1 MVQHLQTMACE
12 YTILI
17 IMLYIGVRCQNQRN
31 NQIIRLFSHFIF
43 GVIVFQIINIPVRMS
58 DAGLVHMQPAVV
70 FVLNCA
76 FMIAETFVTY
86 EWFYFFESIQ
96 KSFFAEN
103 KVLRGLCSIP
113 LILIT
118 VLCVIS
124 WWTGW
129 LFYVD
134 DTGMYQRGV
143 LFALQVALPYTYVFV
158 TLISA
163 IIYSITRREKRS
175 AVIIT
180 IALIPALICS
190 VLQIVA
196 GGSYVLVGLTLASM
210 FVYIELC
217 MEDIRKVE
225 KLEVIE
231 KANHELEEALDM
243 ANRAN
248 NAKTVFLN
256 SMSHDIRTP
265 MNAIIGFT
273 DLLNDNLSDADKARN
288 YITKIRSSSDYL
300 LSLIN
305 NVLEMARIESGKTE
319 LDESDVSIKSFDSV
333 YCLFESQMKE
343 KNIDFTW
350 NVNVQ
355 HNNIQCDVVKLKEI
369 LMNIINNAY
378 KYSLPGDSVTVN
390 IDELPCDRDGY
401 VKIRTMV
408 SDTGIGM
415 SEDFLEHIFEDF
427 SREQTSTESGQFG
440 TGLGMAIV
448 KKMVDLM
455 GGDIDVQ
462 SEPGKGTTFTV
473 TLTHRISEE
482 ITDIGAVSKRN
493 EDYSFEG
500 RRILLAEDNDLNAE
514 IAMTILAGAGMEVD
528 RAADGI
534 QCIDM
539 LEKAEPGYYDL
550 ILMDIQM
557 PNMDG
562 YKATMLIRKLDDK
575 RLANIPIIAMTANA
589 FNEDRKKA
597 FEAGMNGHI
606 AKPISAADLKMTLA
620 GIMEE

>member
-96 KSFFAEN
+96 ESFFAEN

-113 LILIT
+113 LILMT

-319 LDESDVSIKSFDSV
+319 LDESDVSIKSLDSV
-333 YCLFESQMKE
+333 YWLFESQMKE

-448 KKMVDLM
+448 KKIVDLM

-514 IAMTILAGAGMEVD
+514 IAMTVLAGAGMEVD

-606 AKPISAADLKMTLA
+606 AKPISAVDLKMTLA

>member
-1 MVQHLQTMACE
+1 MTQHLQTMMCE

-17 IMLYIGVRCQNQRN
+17 IMLYIGVRCLNQRN
-31 NQIIRLFSHFIF
+31 NKIIRLFSHFVF
-43 GVIVFQIINIPVRMS
+43 GVIAFQIINIPVRMV
-58 DAGLVHMQPAVV
+58 DAGLVRMPAAVV
-70 FVLNCA
+70 FVLNCG

-96 KSFFAEN
+96 NSLFVEKKIIRA
-103 KVLRGLCSIP
+103 LRSIP
-113 LILIT
+113 LVLMI
-118 VLCVIS
+118 VLCVVS

-134 DTGMYQRGV
+134 DTGMYRRGA
-143 LFALQVALPYTYVFV
+143 LFALQVVLPYTYVFV
-158 TLISA
+158 TLVSA
-163 IIYSITRREKRS
+163 IVYSITRREKRS

-196 GGSYVLVGLTLASM
+196 GGSYVLAGLTLSAM

-231 KANHELEEALDM
+231 KANHELENALDM
-243 ANRAN
+243 ANKAN

-273 DLLNDNLSDADKARN
+273 DLLNDNLSDQDKARD
-288 YITKIRSSSDYL
+288 YIAKIRSSSDYL

-319 LDESDVSIKSFDSV
+319 LDESSISLKSLDSV
-333 YCLFESQMKE
+333 YWLFESQMKE

-350 NVNVQ
+350 NVNVK
-355 HNNIQCDVVKLKEI
+355 HNNILCDVVKIKEI

-378 KYSLPGDSVTVN
+378 KYSLPGDSVAVK

-401 VKIRTMV
+401 VRIRTVV

-427 SREQTSTESGQFG
+427 SREQTSTESGQIG

-448 KKMVDLM
+448 KKIVDLM

-473 TLTHRISEE
+473 TLEHRISQNVEDAGSVE
-482 ITDIGAVSKRN
+482 KRN

-500 RRILLAEDNDLNAE
+500 RRIILAEDNDLNAE
-514 IAMTILAGAGMEVD
+514 ITMTILAGAGMEVD

-562 YKATMLIRKLDDK
+562 YKATMIIRKLDDR
-575 RLANIPIIAMTANA
+575 RLADIPIIAMTANA

-597 FEAGMNGHI
+597 FEVGMNGYI
-606 AKPISAADLKMTLA
+606 AKPISAEDLKMTLA
-620 GIMEE
+620 GIVEE

>member
-1 MVQHLQTMACE
+1 MVQQLQTMVCE

-17 IMLYIGVRCQNQRN
+17 IMLYIGVRCLNQRN

-96 KSFFAEN
+96 KSFFVEN
-103 KVLRGLCSIP
+103 KVMRGMCSIP
-113 LILIT
+113 LILMT
-118 VLCVIS
+118 VLCVAS

-243 ANRAN
+243 ANKAN

-273 DLLNDNLSDADKARN
+273 DLLNDNLSDTEKARN

-319 LDESDVSIKSFDSV
+319 LDESDVSIKNLDSV
-333 YCLFESQMKE
+333 YWLFESQMKE

-355 HNNIQCDVVKLKEI
+355 HNNILCDVVKLKEI

-448 KKMVDLM
+448 KKIVDLM

-462 SEPGKGTTFTV
+462 SETGKGTTFTV

-482 ITDIGAVSKRN
+482 ITDIGAVSKRT

-500 RRILLAEDNDLNAE
+500 KRILLAEDNDLNAE
-514 IAMTILAGAGMEVD
+514 IAMTILTGAGMDVE

-575 RLANIPIIAMTANA
+575 RLADIPIIAMTANA

-620 GIMEE
+620 GMMKE

>member
-1 MVQHLQTMACE
+1 MVKQLQTMVCE

-96 KSFFAEN
+96 KPFFAEN

-333 YCLFESQMKE
+333 YWLFESQMKE

-448 KKMVDLM
+448 KKIVDLM

-482 ITDIGAVSKRN
+482 ITDIGAASKRN

>member
-1 MVQHLQTMACE
+1 MTQHLQTMMCE

-17 IMLYIGVRCQNQRN
+17 IMLYIGVRCLNQRN

-43 GVIVFQIINIPVRMS
+43 GVIVFQIINIPVRML
-58 DAGLVHMQPAVV
+58 DAGLVRMQPAVV

-96 KSFFAEN
+96 KSFFVGN
-103 KVLRGLCSIP
+103 KVMRGLCSLP
-113 LILIT
+113 LILMT
-118 VLCVIS
+118 VLCVVS

-196 GGSYVLVGLTLASM
+196 GGSYVLVGLTLASI

-231 KANHELEEALDM
+231 RANHELEEALDM

-319 LDESDVSIKSFDSV
+319 LDESDVSIKSLDSV
-333 YCLFESQMKE
+333 YWLFESQMKE
-343 KNIDFTW
+343 KDIDFTW

-355 HNNIQCDVVKLKEI
+355 HNNIQCDAVKLKEI

-378 KYSLPGDSVTVN
+378 KYSLPGDSVSVK

-448 KKMVDLM
+448 KKIVDLM
-455 GGDIDVQ
+455 GGDIEVQ

-473 TLTHRISEE
+473 TLEHRISQ
-482 ITDIGAVSKRN
+482 TACDVASAPKRN
-493 EDYSFEG
+493 ENYSFEG
-500 RRILLAEDNDLNAE
+500 KRILLAEDNDLNAE
-514 IAMTILAGAGMEVD
+514 IAMTILESAGMEVE
-528 RAADGI
+528 RASDGI

-562 YKATMLIRKLDDK
+562 YKATMLIRKLDDR
-575 RLANIPIIAMTANA
+575 RLADIPIIAMTANA

-606 AKPISAADLKMTLA
+606 AKPISAEDLKMTLA
-620 GIMEE
+620 GIMGD